1 MGVVGMPDPVWS
13 DDAIDLIVR
22 KLFPKPGDLPPM
34 WGDMNA
40 AEKTIIISSAPPI
53 SEILKRH
60 GVEPALGMASEL
72 GLDHLTGD
80 NGQKKSTN
88 NKKRK

>member
-1 MGVVGMPDPVWS
+1 
-13 DDAIDLIVR
+13 
-22 KLFPKPGDLPPM
+22 M

-40 AEKTIIISSAPPI
+40 AEKTIFISLAPPI

-80 NGQKKSTN
+80 NGQNKSTN
-88 NKKRK
+88 YKKRK